1 MAFLV
6 LMKINHPRRRSRAPF
21 IRGAVAF
28 GAIDAYTYAFIFFIE
43 RFRTMQIAANKAV
56 SIDYTLTNDAGDVI
70 DSSAGG
76 APLVYLHGAGN
87 IIVGLEK
94 ALEGKNVGDE
104 LSVAIEPEDAYGEY
118 SAELV
123 ATLTREMFEGVDELE
138 VGMQFHAS
146 APDGGMQ
153 IVTIRDI
160 DGDDVTVDGNHPL
173 AGQRLNFKVK
183 VVDVREANAE
193 EIAHG
198 HIHGEGGHHH

>member
-1 MAFLV
+1 
-6 LMKINHPRRRSRAPF
+6 
-21 IRGAVAF
+21 
-28 GAIDAYTYAFIFFIE
+28 
-43 RFRTMQIAANKAV
+43 MQIAANKAV

-138 VGMQFHAS
+138 VGMQFHAL